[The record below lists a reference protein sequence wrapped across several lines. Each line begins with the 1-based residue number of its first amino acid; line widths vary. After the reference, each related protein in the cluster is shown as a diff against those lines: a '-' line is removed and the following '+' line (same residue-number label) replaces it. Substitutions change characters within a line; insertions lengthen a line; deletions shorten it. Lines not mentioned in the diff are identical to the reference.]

1 MKKFIIDSNGELI
14 LGNVDFHFELLP
26 KGHVGCYGGGLWRID
41 EENKILLL
49 SGKSI
54 DYGVPKFEYLK
65 HITPGYE
72 DYKIMYE
79 EKETTITPKETSHPL
94 SCPEDIYTK
103 EVNRRILEEM
113 KKETTKY
120 DPSKGL
126 LSNFKFNDGYEV
138 KAKNKKDATRKH
150 NAWKRKNKK
159 AKN

>member
-41 EENKILLL
+41 EENKTLLL
-49 SGKSI
+49 SGRSI

-79 EKETTITPKETSHPL
+79 GKEIIITPKETPL
-94 SCPEDIYTK
+94 RPEDIYAK

-113 KKETTKY
+113 KKETKKY
-120 DPSKGL
+120 DLNKGL

>member
-79 EKETTITPKETSHPL
+79 EKEITITPKETSHPL
-94 SCPEDIYTK
+94 SS
-103 EVNRRILEEM
+103 RRYLYERGEQ
-113 KKETTKY
+113 ENLRGNE
-120 DPSKGL
+120 KG
-126 LSNFKFNDGYEV
+126 DYEI
-138 KAKNKKDATRKH
+138 
-150 NAWKRKNKK
+150 
-159 AKN
+159 